1 MRKLPREDRK
11 LFPRRAESGAEASG
25 GCARL
30 GVIHAGDPKEVLATF
45 VVLRKPEH
53 LKAALGKAL
62 SEGIQNL
69 LLLEVKLNCHQD
81 L

>member
-1 MRKLPREDRK
+1 M
-11 LFPRRAESGAEASG
+11 
-25 GCARL
+25 
-30 GVIHAGDPKEVLATF
+30 LATF